1 MKFLSIPFYE
11 LADQHLAD
19 TGFGLRLCDA
29 SGRILEGP
37 SPQTDCACGG
47 RSDARRRHLA
57 EQTLAWGETV
67 IQLCCDTGHAM
78 WAVPVLD
85 NNEIDGLL
93 LVQGVNLEGRDPDF
107 HVQVR
112 EAAARLLDM
121 ALEANL
127 IPRATLELARQ
138 RARLEQERFLA
149 IEAMKRET
157 PTDDIRSVYLREE
170 PELLSA
176 IKGGDL
182 RGARAIL
189 NRVLTVIYGLG
200 GDRMELLK
208 SLVLELVVMM
218 SRAAVEAGADPSV
231 LLGRNYRRLEELSRI
246 DDEEELSA
254 WVRLMLETLVEQI
267 GGNEA
272 YPNSLLLL
280 RALRHMETHLHEHL
294 GRDEVARVAGI
305 SPGHFSKLMTERM
318 GKSFSQLLTQ
328 LRVQR
333 AKELLTN
340 GTLSLGELAL
350 ECGFCDQSHLNKVF
364 RQQTGVSPGQWRKE
378 HGAARQMV

>member
-1 MKFLSIPFYE
+1 MSECSHDWQALRSQYRDE
-11 LADQHLAD
+11 
-19 TGFGLRLCDA
+19 TGFELLSCDA
-29 SGRILEGP
+29 SGRVVAGTAP
-37 SPQTDCACGG
+37 RTDCACGG
-47 RSDARRRHLA
+47 RSDARRLHLA

-67 IQLCCDTGHAM
+67 IQLCCDTGHAL

-85 NNEIDGLL
+85 NNEIRGVL
-93 LVQGVNLEGRDPDF
+93 LVQGVNLEGRDADF
-107 HVQVR
+107 HARVR
-112 EAAARLLDM
+112 AAAATLLDM

-127 IPRATLELARQ
+127 LPRSAIELARLH
-138 RARLEQERFLA
+138 ARREQERFLA
-149 IEAMKRET
+149 IEAMKRLT
-157 PTDDIRSVYLREE
+157 PTDDIRSLYLREE

-200 GDRMELLK
+200 GERMELLK

-231 LLGRNYRRLEELSRI
+231 LLGRNYGRLEALSRI
-246 DDEEELSA
+246 GDEEELSA
-254 WVRLMLETLVEQI
+254 WVRLMLDTLMEQI

-318 GKSFSQLLTQ
+318 GKSFTQLLTQ

-333 AKELLTN
+333 AKALLSQS
-340 GTLSLGELAL
+340 TLPLGELAL

-364 RQQTGVSPGQWRKE
+364 RQHTGVSPGQWRKE
-378 HGAARQMV
+378 HG

>member
-1 MKFLSIPFYE
+1 MADLSHDWRALRTRYKE
-11 LADQHLAD
+11 E
-19 TGFGLRLCDA
+19 TGFELLGCDPA
-29 SGRILEGP
+29 GRVVAGAAP
-37 SPQTDCACGG
+37 RTDCACGG
-47 RSDARRRHLA
+47 RSDSRRRHLA
-57 EQTLAWGETV
+57 DQTLAWGETV
-67 IQLCCDTGHAM
+67 IQLCCDSGHAM

-85 NNEIDGLL
+85 NNETRGAL
-93 LVQGVNLEGRDPDF
+93 LVQGVNLEGCGRMF
-107 HVQVR
+107 HEQVR
-112 EAAARLLDM
+112 DAAARLLDM
-121 ALEANL
+121 ALASNL
-127 IPRATLELARQ
+127 LPRATLDLARR
-138 RARLEQERFLA
+138 RAREEQERFLA
-149 IEAMKRET
+149 IEAMKQL
-157 PTDDIRSVYLREE
+157 PPADDIRSIYLREE

-176 IKGGDL
+176 IKAGDL

-200 GDRMELLK
+200 GERMELLK

-231 LLGRNYRRLEELSRI
+231 LLGRNYARLEDLSRI
-246 DDEEELSA
+246 GDEEELSA
-254 WVRLMLETLVEQI
+254 WVRLMLDTLMEQI

-280 RALRHMETHLHEHL
+280 RALRHMETRLHEHL

-333 AKELLTN
+333 AKALLSN
-340 GTLSLGELAL
+340 STLPLGDLAL
-350 ECGFCDQSHLNKVF
+350 DCGFCDQSHLNKVF
-364 RQQTGVSPGQWRKE
+364 RQHTGVSPGQWRKE
-378 HGAARQMV
+378 HE